1 MTNLCTERL
10 CARVLLRSAQTFD
23 HVGQITSCFVGTSST
38 IDNVDKFEGTYR
50 PLCTRRRREERLCYC
65 APGAVAPAKVGTRN
79 RCPVTITEIEHNVAE
94 TLQQSFVSYVAVW
107 TECHA
112 AASVRRRFRARL
124 VPAAE
129 DSYEEREIC

>member
-1 MTNLCTERL
+1 MPKGGEQVAGGGGISQHYGPRG
-10 CARVLLRSAQTFD
+10 RSGLQLPIL
-23 HVGQITSCFVGTSST
+23 VRGRPPCVST
-38 IDNVDKFEGTYR
+38 MCVE
-50 PLCTRRRREERLCYC
+50 
-65 APGAVAPAKVGTRN
+65 
-79 RCPVTITEIEHNVAE
+79 E

-112 AASVRRRFRARL
+112 AASVRRRVRARL